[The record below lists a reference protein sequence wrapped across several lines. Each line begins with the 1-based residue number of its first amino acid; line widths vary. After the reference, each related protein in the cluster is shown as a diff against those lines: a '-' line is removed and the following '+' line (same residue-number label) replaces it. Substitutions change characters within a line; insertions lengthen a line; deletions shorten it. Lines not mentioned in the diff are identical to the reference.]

1 MYTQTVLGQ
10 YHQHIDNGGVTI
22 TVVDKGVE
30 EGIYLHISTQYY
42 GYPCVSSEVR
52 LDPQLDHN
60 WLNKVAL
67 MFLEASN
74 KMKDINLEARFS
86 SKTSY

>member
-1 MYTQTVLGQ
+1 MYTNTVLGQ

-30 EGIYLHISTQYY
+30 EGIYLHISTQYF

-60 WLNKVAL
+60 WLTKVAL
-67 MFLEASN
+67 MLLEASS
-74 KMKDINLEARFS
+74 KIKDIDWEARYNS
-86 SKTSY
+86 ETSY